1 MYDNDGNYDLVA
13 PGTQNIERKD
23 RNESTQD
30 LHLELNANY
39 DLSRDLGISSTTSNT
54 EQLMLHEEQDGTY
67 RGMVQ
72 ELNKEQKEFFYHV
85 LHLVK
90 TSDDPFYCFLRGGA
104 GAGKSHLTNCLYQAV
119 LKYYD
124 TRAGV
129 DFHQVKILMLAPTG
143 KAAFNIKGNAIH
155 NALAVLACQSL

>member
-1 MYDNDGNYDLVA
+1 MYDNDDNYDLVA

-39 DLSRDLGISSTTSNT
+39 DLSGDLGISSTTSNT
-54 EQLMLHEEQDGTY
+54 EQLMLPEEQDGTY

-90 TSDDPFYCFLRGGA
+90 TSDDPFYCFLIGEA
-104 GAGKSHLTNCLYQAV
+104 GAGKSHLTKLSSGIKV
-119 LKYYD
+119 L
-124 TRAGV
+124 
-129 DFHQVKILMLAPTG
+129 
-143 KAAFNIKGNAIH
+143 
-155 NALAVLACQSL
+155 